1 MAAAAWIQ
9 DPHWI
14 IPPVDGA
21 PVVFTL
27 EQAQELRDQLGSD
40 NRRSRRQALNQAIK
54 YVRKAST
61 NADGS
66 PMVVEIDITAK
77 QEDLIPKFV
86 HQVKGEYGRLEFETM
101 MGFKWRAV
109 IAQMS
114 DDDFARLF
122 ALAGTKPPSIKKMAF
137 AVIGKQG
144 RWFAGAG
151 AADYELL
158 VWTDDAVV
166 AMRGGS
172 QGDLN
177 TKFHNRGELLETS
190 GPTAL
195 HQQRGQKKWHSA
207 VPADGGFLYGG
218 FEDGE

>member
-9 DPHWI
+9 DPLWF

-61 NADGS
+61 KADGS
-66 PMVVEIDITAK
+66 PVVVEIDITAK
-77 QEDLIPKFV
+77 QEYLIPKFV
-86 HQVKGEYGRLEFETM
+86 HQGKGQYGTWDFDNLIVFN
-101 MGFKWRAV
+101 WRAV

-114 DDDFARLF
+114 EDDFARLF
-122 ALAGTKPPSIKKMAF
+122 ALAGPEPQSIKKVAF

-218 FEDGE
+218 VEDGE